1 MKGARLI
8 RNLYKQKQKKER
20 IMVKF
25 KFAKKWGGLRPPS
38 PPGSDIYMYLDNH
51 QWYKKTSI

>member
-1 MKGARLI
+1 
-8 RNLYKQKQKKER
+8 
-20 IMVKF
+20 MVMF